1 MFVFIQNH
9 DIGAGRAAVDACRK
23 SFAHLAFLSFHLF
36 RRDALRKGL
45 QACEQLTA
53 ALHGIIRLNL
63 EQRERRVLFELC
75 VLKAIK
81 IAEFDR
87 VINDTPQIFVMVQL
101 FASGIVYHAHARHLM
116 QKLAC
121 IPVHEFIK

>member
-1 MFVFIQNH
+1 M
-9 DIGAGRAAVDACRK
+9 
-23 SFAHLAFLSFHLF
+23 LSAKASK
-36 RRDALRKGL
+36 RVK
-45 QACEQLTA
+45 QLTA

-116 QKLAC
+116 QKFAC